1 LNITTV
7 ALLSIFLFSTSAVA
21 QQGGKSTST
30 RQALMGV
37 RDTLAVADTLAPKRD
52 TAKVEKVD
60 TLALKFAD
68 SEIKNPINYTAEDSI
83 VYDLETRTML
93 LYNKADVKYDN
104 IALAADS
111 VEFDWKTFT
120 LSAGGKKNDS
130 TGEVSGKPVFT
141 ESGKE
146 YRAGRMAYNFKTKR
160 GKIFDVITQEG
171 EAYIH
176 SEAVKRNEF
185 EEWYSLRAK
194 YTTCNLDHPHFY
206 FQSKKVKVVP
216 NKVLVTGPANL
227 VVGGVPTPLFIPF
240 GIFPAKQGRR
250 SGLIIPKPGQ
260 DVQYG
265 FFLREGGYFWAV
277 NDYFNLKF
285 TGDVFT
291 NGTFGVNVGSQYK
304 VNYKASGNIAFT
316 YYRTQPADPD
326 LPNAKATNAFGFQ
339 WNHTQDP
346 KSMPNSNFSANINAQ
361 SSNFYNASRVTD
373 SRVLQTQFNSGA
385 SFSRVFPGKPV
396 SLSLNFNH
404 AQNLLNKTVS
414 IQFPVFRLNVSRIT
428 PFKQKISTG
437 KPKWFENIG
446 FQYSFEA
453 KAVLNTYDSLF
464 FRKETFTRDLKYGIN
479 QNFSIDAP
487 ITFFKYFNF
496 NPAFN
501 YQERWYFQKETKQ
514 WNPDTVYVV
523 NEGTGK
529 IDTLNGRVLNDTTFG
544 FYGVRDFSVSA
555 SLTTK
560 VTGVFNFKGK
570 WVKAIRHIF
579 TPLVAFTYKPDFGSP
594 LWKYYTNVQSNAQGD
609 MLNYSPYQISNPVG
623 YGIPS
628 QGQVGQISFQL
639 NNNFDVKA
647 YSKKDTVNHVQY
659 LGILERFNISGGYNF
674 LADSLRLQPFV
685 FAGNSRILSN
695 LVLNFNFV
703 FDPYATD
710 SNNRKIN
717 TFYYSK
723 TGQLLRFSSANFA
736 LNATFQGKRKSG
748 AAAAAPLP
756 KGMSDYVSLNPDD
769 YYDFNIPWTVNVA
782 YNFDITRGTVQNPD
796 TVVTTQSLRVAG
808 DFNLTPNWKFAV
820 STGFD
825 FMQKLPSLTNL
836 SVIRNLHCWELSFNW
851 TAFPVQLQQFV
862 IELKVKSS
870 VLQDLKLTRRRTF
883 LQGGF

>member
-1 LNITTV
+1 MNITTV
-7 ALLSIFLFSTSAVA
+7 ALLSIFLLSLNANA
-21 QQGGKSTST
+21 QQPVKSTNDRKS
-30 RQALMGV
+30 LM
-37 RDTLAVADTLAPKRD
+37 DKADTTALAED
-52 TAKVEKVD
+52 SLSVANDSTVQKVD
-60 TLALKFAD
+60 SLSLKFAD

-83 VYDLETRTML
+83 VYDLETRTMY
-93 LYNKADVKYDN
+93 LYNKADIKYDN
-104 IALAADS
+104 IALTADS

-120 LSAGGKKNDS
+120 LAAGGRKNDS
-130 TGEVSGKPVFT
+130 TGEISGKPIFT

-160 GKIFDVITQEG
+160 GKVFDVITQEG

-227 VVGGVPTPLFIPF
+227 VVGGAPTPLFIPF

-250 SGLIIPKPGQ
+250 SGIIVPKPGQ
-260 DVQYG
+260 DVQFG

-277 NDYFNLKF
+277 NDYLSMKF
-285 TGDVFT
+285 TADVFT
-291 NGTFGVNVGSQYK
+291 NGTFGVSVGSQYK
-304 VNYKASGNIAFT
+304 VNYKANGNIALT

-326 LPNAKATNAFGFQ
+326 LPNAKATNAFGVQ

-346 KSMPNSNFSANINAQ
+346 KSIPNSNFSVNLNAQ
-361 SSNFYNASRVTD
+361 SSNFYSASRVTD
-373 SRVLQTQFNSGA
+373 SRLLQTQFNSGA
-385 SFSRVFPGKPV
+385 SFSRVFPGKPI

-404 AQNLLNKTVS
+404 AQNLLNKSVS

-428 PFKQKISTG
+428 PFKLKISSG
-437 KPKWFENIG
+437 NPKWFENIG

-453 KAVLNTYDSLF
+453 KAILNTYDSLF
-464 FRKETFTRDLKYGIN
+464 FRKQTFTKDLKYGIN
-479 QNFSIDAP
+479 QNVTIDAP
-487 ITFFKYFNF
+487 ITFFRYFNF
-496 NPAFN
+496 NPSFN
-501 YQERWYFQKETKQ
+501 YQERWYFQKENKS
-514 WNPDTVYVV
+514 WNPDTVYLA
-523 NEGTGK
+523 NENTGK
-529 IDTLNGRVLNDTTFG
+529 IDTFYGRIMRDTLSG
-544 FYGVRDFSVSA
+544 FYGVRDFSVA
-555 SLTTK
+555 ATLTTK
-560 VTGVFNFKGK
+560 LTGIFNFKGK

-579 TPLVAFTYKPDFGSP
+579 TPLVGFTYKPDFGSAV
-594 LWKYYTNVQSNAQGD
+594 WRYYTDVQTNANGSISKF
-609 MLNYSPYQISNPVG
+609 SPYDIVSSV
-623 YGIPS
+623 YGLPS
-628 QGQVGQISFQL
+628 LGQVGQINFQL

-685 FAGNSRILSN
+685 FSGNSRILNN
-695 LVLNFNFV
+695 LTLNFNFV

-710 SNNRKIN
+710 AKNRKIN
-717 TFYYSK
+717 TFYFNK
-723 TGQLLRFSSANFA
+723 TGKLLRFSSANFA
-736 LNATFQGKRKSG
+736 LNTTFQAKRKSG
-748 AAAAAPLP
+748 TAAPTPLP
-756 KGMSDYVSLNPDD
+756 AGVSDYVSLNPDD

-782 YNFDITRGTVQNPD
+782 YNFDITRGTVENPD
-796 TVVTTQSLRVAG
+796 TIITTQSLRVTG
-808 DFNLTPNWKFAV
+808 DFNLTPNWKFAIN
-820 STGFD
+820 TGFD
-825 FMQKLPSLTNL
+825 FIQKLPSLTNL

-851 TAFPVQLQQFV
+851 TAFPVTVQQFV

>member
-1 LNITTV
+1 MNITTV
-7 ALLSIFLFSTSAVA
+7 ALLSIFLLSLNANA
-21 QQGGKSTST
+21 QQSVKSTNDRKS
-30 RQALMGV
+30 LMGK
-37 RDTLAVADTLAPKRD
+37 ADTTALAADSLLVGKD
-52 TAKVEKVD
+52 STVQKVD
-60 TLALKFAD
+60 TLSVKFAD

-83 VYDLETRTML
+83 VYDLETRTMY
-93 LYNKADVKYDN
+93 LYNKADLKYDN
-104 IALAADS
+104 IALTADS

-120 LSAGGKKNDS
+120 LAAGGRKNDS
-130 TGEVSGKPVFT
+130 TGEISGKPIFT

-160 GKIFDVITQEG
+160 GKVFDVITQEG

-227 VVGGVPTPLFIPF
+227 VVGGAPTPLFIPF

-250 SGLIIPKPGQ
+250 SGIIVPKPGQ

-277 NDYFNLKF
+277 NDYLSMKF
-285 TGDVFT
+285 TADVFT
-291 NGTFGVNVGSQYK
+291 NGTFGINIGSQYK
-304 VNYKASGNIAFT
+304 VNYKANGNIAFT

-326 LPNAKATNAFGFQ
+326 LPNAKATNAFGVQ

-346 KSMPNSNFSANINAQ
+346 KSIPNSNFSVNLNAQ
-361 SSNFYNASRVTD
+361 SSNFYSASRVTD
-373 SRVLQTQFNSGA
+373 SRLLQTQFNSGA
-385 SFSRVFPGKPV
+385 SFSRIFPGKPV

-404 AQNLLNKTVS
+404 AQNLLNKSVS

-428 PFKQKISTG
+428 PFKLKISTG
-437 KPKWFENIG
+437 TPKWFENIG
-446 FQYSFEA
+446 FQYSFET
-453 KAVLNTYDSLF
+453 KAILNTYDSLF
-464 FRKETFTRDLKYGIN
+464 FRKQTFTKDLKYGIN
-479 QNFSIDAP
+479 QTFTVDAP

-496 NPAFN
+496 NPSFS
-501 YQERWYFQKETKQ
+501 YQERWYFQKENKS
-514 WNPDTVYVV
+514 WNPDTVYLA
-523 NEGTGK
+523 NENTGK
-529 IDTLNGRVLNDTTFG
+529 IDTFYGRIMRDTLSG
-544 FYGVRDFSVSA
+544 FYGVRDFSVA
-555 SLTTK
+555 ATLTTK
-560 VTGVFNFKGK
+560 LTGIFNFKGK
-570 WVKAIRHIF
+570 LVKAVRHIF
-579 TPLVAFTYKPDFGSP
+579 TPLVGFTYKPDFGSAA
-594 LWKYYTNVQSNAQGD
+594 WRYYTNVQTNANGNISK
-609 MLNYSPYQISNPVG
+609 LSPYDIVSPV
-623 YGIPS
+623 YGLPS
-628 QGQVGQISFQL
+628 LGQVGQISFQL

-647 YSKKDTVNHVQY
+647 YSKKDTANHVQY

-685 FAGNSRILSN
+685 FSGNSRILNN
-695 LVLNFNFV
+695 LTLNFNFV

-717 TFYYSK
+717 TFYFNK
-723 TGQLLRFSSANFA
+723 TGKLLRFSSANFA
-736 LNATFQGKRKSG
+736 LNTTFQGKRKSG
-748 AAAAAPLP
+748 TAAPPPLP
-756 KGMSDYVSLNPDD
+756 KGVSDYVSLNPDD

-782 YNFDITRGTVQNPD
+782 YNFDITRGTVENPD
-796 TVVTTQSLRVAG
+796 TIITTQSLRVSG

-820 STGFD
+820 NTGFD
-825 FMQKLPSLTNL
+825 FVQKLPSLTNL

-851 TAFPVQLQQFV
+851 TAFPLTVQQFV